1 MGIFAIGD
9 LHLSMNENVEKPMD
23 IFGGPWIDHVDKL
36 QREWDTLVTEKDL
49 MIIPGDISWALK
61 LPEAMTDL
69 DWIHDRPGRKVLF
82 KGNHDLWWSS
92 KSRLNKLYEDMIFI
106 QNDFFVLGDVAIC
119 GSRGWVCPGNDPHN
133 EDYKLQD
140 MKIYRR
146 ELLRLEMSLEAAS
159 LAGYGRGG
167 KGKIIGVLH
176 FPPTNDRKESS
187 GFTDLFTQYGA
198 SVVIYAHLHG
208 TDNFTK
214 GLKGIFNGVEYKLV
228 SLDYLKGKP
237 VKIL

>member
-1 MGIFAIGD
+1 MKA
-9 LHLSMNENVEKPMD
+9 K
-23 IFGGPWIDHVDKL
+23 DK
-36 QREWDTLVTEKDL
+36 
-49 MIIPGDISWALK
+49 ALK
-61 LPEAMTDL
+61 LETIDELKAPYFLE
-69 DWIHDRPGRKVLF
+69 
-82 KGNHDLWWSS
+82 
-92 KSRLNKLYEDMIFI
+92 
-106 QNDFFVLGDVAIC
+106 
-119 GSRGWVCPGNDPHN
+119 
-133 EDYKLQD
+133 
-140 MKIYRR
+140 RR
-146 ELLRLEMSLEAAS
+146 EL
-159 LAGYGRGG
+159 GIINVGG